1 LEKLGMTRSDRLS
14 LLPHGSRA
22 RAAGL
27 VTCRQRPDTTSG
39 VVFVTLEDESGCV
52 NVIVWRDLFERQRCE
67 LLGARLLGVTG
78 VLEREGLVVHLIARR
93 LEDHSALLG
102 RLAVPSRD
110 FH

>member
-1 LEKLGMTRSDRLS
+1 VRT
-14 LLPHGSRA
+14 
-22 RAAGL
+22 AGL
-27 VTCRQRPDTTSG
+27 VTCRQRPDTASG

-52 NVIVWRDLFERQRCE
+52 NVIVWRDLLERQRRE
-67 LLGARLLGVTG
+67 LLGARLLGVAG